1 MLNRYVIYFFV
12 FMLIEIIVFT
22 IATMTQDIVFCD
34 DGEAEMFEARKTL
47 WGKYEHYWYSINYTE
62 NEDRARLTF

>member
-47 WGKYEHYWYSINYTE
+47 WGKYEHY
-62 NEDRARLTF
+62 